1 VPQTGFRRPP
11 PRPPR
16 TERRYASYAQPSP
29 KAPPDRVRPPA
40 KAPKPTEAAEE
51 TRKKAREKARNKVS
65 YARTMDDHEVDE
77 LVHRLFDHL
86 VPLLKNEI
94 VHDRGAQRPADATR
108 ATDRPVESTSR
119 RRNQRRRAPEHQA
132 QRKGRPPMSSGL
144 DPGST
149 IFFTLSIDGDDLGF
163 FNGCE
168 GLGSRVEVEQYQE
181 GGNNGFVW
189 QLPSRVTFSNIR
201 LTRR

>member
-1 VPQTGFRRPP
+1 
-11 PRPPR
+11 
-16 TERRYASYAQPSP
+16 
-29 KAPPDRVRPPA
+29 
-40 KAPKPTEAAEE
+40 
-51 TRKKAREKARNKVS
+51 
-65 YARTMDDHEVDE
+65 
-77 LVHRLFDHL
+77 
-86 VPLLKNEI
+86 
-94 VHDRGAQRPADATR
+94 
-108 ATDRPVESTSR
+108 
-119 RRNQRRRAPEHQA
+119 
-132 QRKGRPPMSSGL
+132 MSSGL

-201 LTRR
+201 LTRPLTAETAKVAAWISSVTTGVSRPTAQISALRADGSLVASWGLIDVLPVSWQGPTLDPANPSVATEVLEIAHQGFTDAGTGES